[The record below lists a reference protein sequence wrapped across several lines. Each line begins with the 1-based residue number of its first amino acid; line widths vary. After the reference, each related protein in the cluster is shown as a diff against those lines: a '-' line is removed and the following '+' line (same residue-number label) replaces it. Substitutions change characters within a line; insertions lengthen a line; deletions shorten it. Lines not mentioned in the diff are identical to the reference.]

1 MCKKKNEK
9 NVLGVTKGYKTGL
22 NLRNNKYT
30 AIAFS

>member
-9 NVLGVTKGYKTGL
+9 NVLGVTKGYKIGL